1 MTIFTRYLK
10 TFLILHLSFAA
21 LLILTLN
28 LFSAWTNDLKAYLW
42 WILIIFGVEGTLL
55 QTTIFATLSRYLT
68 KTKAVFLIAMLVIEL
83 IFLNLFVLYHGNWKE
98 FSTDSILLFT
108 SKSPERKNI
117 FSVLY
122 YATLTIAT
130 VTTGYI
136 RQKVHLENK

>member
-1 MTIFTRYLK
+1 MTIFARYLK

-21 LLILTLN
+21 LLILALN

-55 QTTIFATLSRYLT
+55 QTIIFTSLSRYLT
-68 KTKAVFLIAMLVIEL
+68 KTKTIFLIAMLVIEL

-98 FSTDSILLFT
+98 FSGDSVLLLT
-108 SKSPERKNI
+108 SKSPDRTNI
-117 FSVLY
+117 FVVLY

-130 VTTGYI
+130 VATAYI